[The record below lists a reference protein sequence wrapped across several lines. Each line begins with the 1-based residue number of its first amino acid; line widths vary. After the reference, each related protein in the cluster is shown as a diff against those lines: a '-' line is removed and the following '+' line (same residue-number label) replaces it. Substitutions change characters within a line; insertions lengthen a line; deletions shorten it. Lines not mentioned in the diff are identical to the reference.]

1 MPVAQS
7 AVSLLWWLPYIAL
20 PAAAGCIVAA
30 SWYAYRGLWLRW
42 HREVPIADPIV
53 AKLVTGIKPPPD
65 LGYAAAWL
73 VAGIVIAG
81 LTITLAQ

>member
-1 MPVAQS
+1 MPVVQS

-20 PAAAGCIVAA
+20 PVAVGCIVAG

-42 HREVPIADPIV
+42 HRQTPIADPVV

-65 LGYAAAWL
+65 LSYAAAWL
-73 VAGIVIAG
+73 AAGIALAG
-81 LTITLAQ
+81 LAIKLAK